1 MAVFSKVKEEIEMG
15 DQQVNGINIDQLF
28 RTVDLLKAKP
38 DLAHFQFRARNT
50 WLGGTHS
57 RATVTG
63 FYGPG
68 QEDTSREPVS
78 FDLDEPEV
86 LLGTNQGTNPVE
98 YLLVALSGCI
108 TTALVAHASA
118 KKIPLKGVE
127 SRFEGDIDLR
137 GFLGISP
144 EVPVGYKEIRVYFKI
159 DADIPDGEKEE
170 LVRLGEKYSPVANT
184 IKSQTPV
191 SVHLEK

>member
-1 MAVFSKVKEEIEMG
+1 MASDKR
-15 DQQVNGINIDQLF
+15 VNGVNIDQLF
-28 RTVDLLKAKP
+28 STIDFLKQKP
-38 DLAHFQFRARNT
+38 ELAQFKFRATNK
-50 WLGGTHS
+50 WLDGTHS
-57 RATVTG
+57 RATVKD

-68 QEDTSREPVS
+68 QEDTSRAPVS

-98 YLLVALSGCI
+98 YLLVALSGCL

-118 KKIPLKGVE
+118 KKIALRGVE

-137 GFLGISP
+137 GFLGISE
-144 EVPVGYKEIRVYFKI
+144 EVPVGYQEIRVYFKI
-159 DADIPDGEKEE
+159 DADISEEQKEQ
-170 LVRLGEKYSPVANT
+170 LVHMAEKYSPVANT

-191 SVHLEK
+191 SVQLDR

>member
-1 MAVFSKVKEEIEMG
+1 MTPAQK
-15 DQQVNGINIDQLF
+15 VNGINIDQLF
-28 RTVDLLKAKP
+28 STIDLIKQKP
-38 DLAHFQFRARNT
+38 ELAQFKFRATNK

-57 RATVTG
+57 RATVKD

-68 QEDTSREPVS
+68 KEDASRTPVS

-118 KKIPLKGVE
+118 KKIAIRSVS
-127 SRFEGDIDLR
+127 SRFEGVIDLR
-137 GFLGISP
+137 GFLGISG
-144 EVPVGYKEIRVYFKI
+144 EVPVGYQEIRVYFKI
-159 DADIPDGEKEE
+159 DADISDEQKEE
-170 LVRLGEKYSPVANT
+170 LVRMGEKYSPVANT

-191 SVHLEK
+191 SVQLDR

>member
-1 MAVFSKVKEEIEMG
+1 MAPETK
-15 DQQVNGINIDQLF
+15 VNGVNIDQLF
-28 RTVDLLKAKP
+28 STIDLLKGKP
-38 DLAHFQFRARNT
+38 DLAKFKFRATNK

-57 RATVTG
+57 HATVKD

-68 QEDTSREPVS
+68 KEDTSRAPVS

-118 KKIPLKGVE
+118 KKIPLRSVE

-137 GFLGISP
+137 GFLGISQ
-144 EVPVGYKEIRVYFKI
+144 EVPVGYQEIRVYFKI
-159 DADIPDGEKEE
+159 DADISDEQKEE
-170 LVRLGEKYSPVANT
+170 LVRMGEKYSPVANT
-184 IKSQTPV
+184 IKSATPV
-191 SVHLEK
+191 SVQLDRK